1 MLGLPRWLRHG
12 GVLVV
17 ATAVGVGAGGAPA
30 RADLPRAWLA
40 EATSGAVPAL
50 RRGVTVVGVGVAPA
64 DATWPVASAVYA
76 DATLR
81 PRLEDRD
88 ARVLAGAGPEP
99 GAPPTTTDLAA
110 LRAQL
115 AGDDVGSR
123 ALLAEVARRTGARAI
138 VLVAAPG
145 NEGGLASARIWDAA
159 DDRLDATLFRAPW
172 TTLVDAL
179 RARYAAAPASS
190 GSSASSASASHAP
203 APSPRPTD
211 ERGAASEGSGT
222 FSSVWFW
229 SALGG
234 AAVLG
239 ALVYV
244 ATRDQNQPSPAP
256 VRIEWGK

>member
-17 ATAVGVGAGGAPA
+17 ATAVGVGAAGAPA
-30 RADLPRAWLA
+30 RADLPRSWLA
-40 EATSGAVPAL
+40 DATSAAVPAL
-50 RRGVTVVGVGVAPA
+50 RRGVTVVGVGLAPA

-145 NEGGLASARIWDAA
+145 NEGGLVSARIWDAA

-172 TTLVDAL
+172 TTLVDTL
-179 RARYAAAPASS
+179 RARYAAAPPP
-190 GSSASSASASHAP
+190 SASASHAP
-203 APSPRPTD
+203 DLSPRPTD